1 MKRMSQGLVGAALVA
16 ILSWMPAAAA
26 EDYIIGKEDVL
37 QISVWLH
44 SDLDKQ
50 VTVGNNGSIVF
61 PPLGEVPATG
71 LTLKQLGDRLTER
84 ITSFLRQTSSV
95 TVTVIE
101 YRSKS
106 VFVSGAVAR
115 PGRYGAETMPSLI
128 DVISLA
134 GGASPGADLTQVE
147 IIRKVGEGPEHKTIY
162 ADVASSL
169 RNGVGVPLPDL
180 MPGDAIVV
188 PGIAAPGT
196 SAAGLGVG
204 ILGEVNKPGLYP
216 VGPGQDLWSA
226 IAAAGGATA
235 LGNLKKVHVITPQG
249 GGGAPVVATLNLKDS
264 LKRGGR
270 APFIVKPG
278 DVVYVTSTRETVPG
292 FAWAGV
298 KEVLAA
304 SRDILNLIVIADYLN
319 THHN

>member
-1 MKRMSQGLVGAALVA
+1 MKRMSQGLVAAALAAV
-16 ILSWMPAAAA
+16 LTWMPASAA

-44 SDLDKQ
+44 SDLDRQ
-50 VTVGNNGSIVF
+50 VKVGNSGSIVV
-61 PPLGEVPATG
+61 PPLGDVPAAG
-71 LTLKQLGDRLTER
+71 LTLKQLSDRLTER

-95 TVTVIE
+95 TVTVVE
-101 YRSKS
+101 YNSKS

-147 IIRKVGEGPEHKTIY
+147 IIRKVGDGPQHTTLY

-169 RNGVGVPLPDL
+169 RNGVGVALPDL

-188 PGIAAPGT
+188 PGIPAPGT

-235 LGNLKKVHVITPQG
+235 LGNLKKVHVITPV

-304 SRDILNLIVIADYLN
+304 SRDILNLIVIADYLKTN
-319 THHN
+319 